1 MSEIRGALTLIT
13 GAASGFGRLLA
24 LKVAQEGGH
33 LVLIDRDERGLEETA
48 EACRKYDVQVWPY
61 VVDLS
66 SREEVFNV
74 ADRIK
79 AEAGTVDILVNN
91 AGVVTGTSFREA
103 PIEKIEATF
112 AVNTLA
118 HFWLVKAFLEEM
130 IARNRGH
137 IVTISSAAGLIGVR
151 KLADYCASKFA
162 VFGFTESLRMEFK
175 KEGIDIKT
183 TIVAPYYA
191 KTGMFEGVKTRF
203 PWLLPLL
210 EPEYVVDRVFRA
222 IKRNS
227 PLVVLPPI
235 VRSVWFFRLCG
246 VRVFDFVADLLG
258 VHTSM
263 DTFIGRRNKQ

>member
-13 GAASGFGRLLA
+13 GAASGFGKLLA

-33 LVLIDRDERGLEETA
+33 LALIDIDERGLEETA
-48 EACRKYDVQVWPY
+48 EVCRGYGVQVWPY

-66 SREEVFNV
+66 SREEIFNA

-79 AEAGTVDILVNN
+79 AEAGPVDILVNN

-103 PIEKIEATF
+103 PVEKIEATF

-118 HFWLVKAFLEEM
+118 HFWTVKAFLEEM

-137 IVTISSAAGLIGVR
+137 IVTISSAAGIIGVR

-162 VFGFTESLRMEFK
+162 VFGFTESLRAEFK
-175 KEGIDIKT
+175 KEGINIKT

-191 KTGMFEGVKTRF
+191 KTGMFEGVTTRF
-203 PWLLPLL
+203 SWLLPFL
-210 EPEYVVDRVFRA
+210 EPEYVVERIFRA
-222 IKRNS
+222 IKKDS
-227 PLVVLPPI
+227 PLVVIPPT
-235 VRSVWFFRLCG
+235 VRLVWLFRLCG

-258 VHTSM
+258 VHTGM
-263 DTFIGRRNKQ
+263 DTFVGRRKEQ

>member
-1 MSEIRGALTLIT
+1 MSEVRGALTLIT

-24 LKVAQEGGH
+24 VRVAREGGH
-33 LVLIDRDERGLEETA
+33 LVLLDRNAAGLEETA
-48 EACRKYDVQVWPY
+48 AACRGYGVRVVPY
-61 VVDLS
+61 VVDLC
-66 SREEVFNV
+66 SRDEIFRTAE
-74 ADRIK
+74 RIK
-79 AEAGTVDILVNN
+79 AEAGAVDILVNN

-103 PIEKIEATF
+103 PVEKIEATF

-137 IVTISSAAGLIGVR
+137 IVTISSAAGIIGVR

-162 VFGFTESLRMEFK
+162 VFGFTEALRMEFK

-191 KTGMFEGVKTRF
+191 KTGMFEGVKTRV
-203 PWLLPLL
+203 PWMLPLL
-210 EPEYVVDRVFRA
+210 EPDYVVARIFKA
-222 IKRNS
+222 IKKDR
-227 PLVVLPPI
+227 PLVVLPPV
-235 VRSVWFFRLCG
+235 VRSVWFFRLLG
-246 VRVFDFVADLLG
+246 VRVLDAMADLLG

-263 DTFIGRRNKQ
+263 DTFVGRRSS